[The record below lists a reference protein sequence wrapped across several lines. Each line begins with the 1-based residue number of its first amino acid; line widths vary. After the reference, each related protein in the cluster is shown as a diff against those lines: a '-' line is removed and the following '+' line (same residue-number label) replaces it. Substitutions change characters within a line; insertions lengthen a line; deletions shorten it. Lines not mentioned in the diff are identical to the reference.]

1 MAKVETIDITSMIGS
16 EDFPVNINDV
26 YGLIETIAS
35 QNIRAVKSTNK
46 IEDGLFY
53 YDVENGTVIEE
64 AVIEMAQGQAFDK
77 NAYSFAPTD
86 PVVHPLY
93 FNNWEASQYAT
104 TVRRNDIR
112 KIIANKGVGI
122 EEIISAILDTLTQG
136 EGYDDFKKS
145 RNLILNAP
153 CKNYRTILGGV
164 PKTMKGVIYA
174 ARDMYNH
181 VKSDNAD
188 LTAEEY
194 VSSVPEGDIRVA
206 ITSKLLNLIDVAELA
221 HVFNLSKEEMFGK
234 LVVVDVDDLPESAA
248 WYKLVVY
255 DRKAMGRGRRLYEY
269 SQDVSGKGL
278 FTNHYLTD
286 EMAFFYNG
294 LFKACFL
301 DCSKAA
307 EDALDDLVDTPA
319 TYTVT
324 NTLSHCTSNNS
335 AATTIANEPYA
346 ATITASEGYTLEG
359 ATVEITMGG
368 DDVTESVY
376 NEEDGTISIASVSGN
391 LVIKVTAK
399 SE

>member
-35 QNIRAVKSTNK
+35 QNIRSVKSTNK

-64 AVIEMAQGQAFDK
+64 AVIEMAKGQAFDK

-153 CKNYRTILGGV
+153 CKNYRAILGGV

-188 LTAEEY
+188 LTSEEY

-234 LVVVDVDDLPESAA
+234 LVVVDVDDLSESAA

-294 LFKACFL
+294 LFKACWL

-307 EDALDDLVDTPA
+307 KSALADLVDTPA

-324 NTLSHCTSNNS
+324 NTLSHCTSNNA

-359 ATVEITMGG
+359 ATVEITMDGANITS
-368 DDVTESVY
+368 DVY
-376 NEEDGTISIASVSGN
+376 KDGAISISSVSGN
-391 LVIKVTAK
+391 LAIKVTAVQVGG
-399 SE
+399 

>member
-16 EDFPVNINDV
+16 ENFPVNINDV

-35 QNIRAVKSTNK
+35 QNIRSVKSTNK
-46 IEDGLFY
+46 IEDGLYY

-64 AVIEMAQGQAFDK
+64 AVIEMAKGQAFDK

-122 EEIISAILDTLTQG
+122 EEVVSAILDTLTQG

-153 CKNYRTILGGV
+153 CKNYREILGGV

-188 LTAEEY
+188 LTTEEY
-194 VSSVPEGDIRVA
+194 VSSVPESDVCVA
-206 ITSKLLNLIDVAELA
+206 FTSKLLNLMDVTELA
-221 HVFNLSKEEMFGK
+221 HVFNLSKEELFGK
-234 LVVVDVDDLPESAA
+234 LVIIDVDDLPKSV

-255 DRKAMGRGRRLYEY
+255 DRKAMGRGRRLFEY

-278 FTNHYLTD
+278 FTNHYLTN

-294 LFKACFL
+294 LFKACWL

-307 EDALDDLVDTPA
+307 ESALAGLVDTPA

-324 NTLSHCTSNNS
+324 NTLSHCTSNNV
-335 AATTIANEPYA
+335 ATTAIANEPYV
-346 ATITASEGYTLEG
+346 ATITASEGYKLEG
-359 ATVEITMGG
+359 ATVEIKMGG
-368 DDVTESVY
+368 ADITNEVY
-376 NEEDGTISIASVSGN
+376 NNGTISILSVSGN
-391 LVIKVTAK
+391 IEIKVTAV
-399 SE
+399 SA

>member
-46 IEDGLFY
+46 IEDGLYY

-64 AVIEMAQGQAFDK
+64 AVIEMAKGQAFDK

-122 EEIISAILDTLTQG
+122 EEVISAILDTLTQG

-153 CKNYRTILGGV
+153 CKNYRAILGGV

-181 VKSDNAD
+181 VKSDNDD
-188 LTAEEY
+188 LTTDAY

-221 HVFNLSKEEMFGK
+221 HVFNLSKEELFGK

-255 DRKAMGRGRRLYEY
+255 DRKAMGRGRRLFEY

-294 LFKACFL
+294 LFKACWL

-307 EDALDDLVDTPA
+307 EAALSDLVDTPV

-324 NTLSHCTSNNS
+324 NTLSHCTSNNV
-335 AATTIANEPYA
+335 ATTAIANEPYV
-346 ATITASEGYTLEG
+346 ATITASAGYKLEG
-359 ATVEITMGG
+359 ATVEITMG
-368 DDVTESVY
+368 DANITNDVY
-376 NEEDGTISIASVSGN
+376 KDGTISISSVSGN
-391 LVIKVTAK
+391 LVIKVTAV
-399 SE
+399 SA

>member
-16 EDFPVNINDV
+16 ENFPVNINDV

-46 IEDGLFY
+46 IQDGLFY

-64 AVIEMAQGQAFDK
+64 AVIEMAKGQAFDK

-122 EEIISAILDTLTQG
+122 EEVISAILDTLTQG

-153 CKNYRTILGGV
+153 CKNYREILGGV

-174 ARDMYNH
+174 ARDMYSH

-188 LTAEEY
+188 LTSKEY
-194 VSSVPEGDIRVA
+194 VSGVPEGDIRVA
-206 ITSKLLNLIDVAELA
+206 ITSKLLNLIDVGELA
-221 HVFNLSKEEMFGK
+221 HVFNLSKEELFGK

-255 DRKAMGRGRRLYEY
+255 DRKAMGRGRRLFEY

-294 LFKACFL
+294 LFKACWL

-307 EDALDDLVDTPA
+307 EAALSDLVDTPV

-324 NTLSHCTSNNS
+324 NTLSHCTSNNA
-335 AATTIANEPYA
+335 AATTVANESYS
-346 ATITASEGYTLEG
+346 ATITASEGYKLEG
-359 ATVEITMGG
+359 ATVEIKMGG
-368 DDVTESVY
+368 AVITNEVY
-376 NEEDGTISIASVSGN
+376 KDGTISILSVSGN
-391 LVIKVTAK
+391 IEIKVTAV
-399 SE
+399 SA

>member
-1 MAKVETIDITSMIGS
+1 MKVETLDITSMIGS
-16 EDFPVNINDV
+16 DLFPVNINDV

-35 QNIRAVKSTNK
+35 QRIRSVKSSNR

-64 AVIEMAQGQAFDK
+64 AVIEMAKGQAFDK
-77 NAYSFAPTD
+77 NAYSFKPTD
-86 PVVHPLY
+86 PVVHPMY
-93 FNNWEASQYAT
+93 FNNWEASQYAV

-122 EEIISAILDTLTQG
+122 EEVISEILDTLTQG

-153 CKNYRTILGGV
+153 CKNYRPILGGV
-164 PKTMKGVIYA
+164 PKTMRGVLYA

-181 VKSDNAD
+181 VKSNNDD
-188 LTAEEY
+188 LTSEQY
-194 VSSVPEGDIRVA
+194 TSSVPESDIRVA
-206 ITSKLLNLIDVAELA
+206 ITTKLMNLIDVGELA
-221 HVFNLSKEEMFGK
+221 HVFNITKEELFGK
-234 LVVVDVDDLPESAA
+234 LVIIDVDDLPESAS
-248 WYKLVVY
+248 WYKIVVY

-286 EMAFFYNG
+286 DMAFFYNG
-294 LFKACFL
+294 LFKACWI

-307 EDALDDLVDTPA
+307 QTTKAELVEMPA

-324 NTLSHCTSNNS
+324 NTLSGCTTDN
-335 AATTIANEPYA
+335 AAANTVANEPYS
-346 ATITASEGYTLEG
+346 ATITPEQGKTLDG
-359 ATVEITMGG
+359 AQVSITMGG
-368 DDVTESVY
+368 ADVSNAFDSASGE
-376 NEEDGTISIASVSGN
+376 ISIASVSGN
-391 LVIKVTAK
+391 VVINITAK
-399 SE
+399 NV

>member
-1 MAKVETIDITSMIGS
+1 MTKVETIDITSMIGS

-64 AVIEMAQGQAFDK
+64 AVIEMAKGQAFDK

-122 EEIISAILDTLTQG
+122 EEVISAILDTLTQG

-153 CKNYRTILGGV
+153 CKNYRAILGGV
-164 PKTMKGVIYA
+164 PKTMRGVIYA

-188 LTAEEY
+188 LTTEEY
-194 VSSVPEGDIRVA
+194 VSSVPESDIRVA
-206 ITSKLLNLIDVAELA
+206 ITSKLLNLIDVGELA
-221 HVFNLSKEEMFGK
+221 HVFNLSKEELFGK
-234 LVVVDVDDLPESAA
+234 LVIVDVDDLPESAA

-255 DRKAMGRGRRLYEY
+255 DRKAMGRGRRLFEY

-294 LFKACFL
+294 LFKACWL

-307 EDALDDLVDTPA
+307 EAALSDLVDTPV

-324 NTLSHCTSNNS
+324 NTLSHCTSNNV
-335 AATTIANEPYA
+335 ATTAIANEPYV
-346 ATITASEGYTLEG
+346 ATITASEGYKLEG
-359 ATVEITMGG
+359 ATVEIKMGG
-368 DDVTESVY
+368 ADITNEVY
-376 NEEDGTISIASVSGN
+376 KDGTISILSVSGN
-391 LVIKVTAK
+391 IEIKVTAV
-399 SE
+399 SA

>member
-16 EDFPVNINDV
+16 ENFPVNINDV

-35 QNIRAVKSTNK
+35 QNIRSVKSTNK
-46 IEDGLFY
+46 IEDGLYY

-64 AVIEMAQGQAFDK
+64 AVIEMAKGQAFDK

-153 CKNYRTILGGV
+153 CKNYRAILGGV
-164 PKTMKGVIYA
+164 PKTMRGVIYA

-188 LTAEEY
+188 LTSEEY

-206 ITSKLLNLIDVAELA
+206 ITSKLLNLIDVGELA
-221 HVFNLSKEEMFGK
+221 HVFNLSKEELFGK

-255 DRKAMGRGRRLYEY
+255 DRKAMGRGRRLFEY

-294 LFKACFL
+294 LFKACWL

-307 EDALDDLVDTPA
+307 EAALSDLVDTPV

-324 NTLSHCTSNNS
+324 NTLSHCTSNNV
-335 AATTIANEPYA
+335 ATTTIANEPYV
-346 ATITASEGYTLEG
+346 ATITASTGYKLEG
-359 ATVEITMGG
+359 ATVEIKMGG
-368 DDVTESVY
+368 ADITNEVY
-376 NEEDGTISIASVSGN
+376 KDGTISILSVSGN
-391 LVIKVTAK
+391 IEIKVTAV
-399 SE
+399 SA

>member
-16 EDFPVNINDV
+16 ENFPVNINDV

-35 QNIRAVKSTNK
+35 QNIRSVKSTNK
-46 IEDGLFY
+46 IQDGLFY

-64 AVIEMAQGQAFDK
+64 AVFEMAKGQAFDK

-122 EEIISAILDTLTQG
+122 EEVISTILDTLTQG

-153 CKNYRTILGGV
+153 CKNYRAILGGV
-164 PKTMKGVIYA
+164 PKTMRGVIYA

-188 LTAEEY
+188 LTSEEY
-194 VSSVPEGDIRVA
+194 VSSVPESDIRVA
-206 ITSKLLNLIDVAELA
+206 ITSKLLNLVDVGELA
-221 HVFNLSKEEMFGK
+221 HVFNLSKEELFGK
-234 LVVVDVDDLPESAA
+234 LVVVDVDDLPKSAA
-248 WYKLVVY
+248 WYKIVVY
-255 DRKAMGRGRRLYEY
+255 DRKAMGRGRRLFEY

-294 LFKACFL
+294 LFKACWL

-307 EDALDDLVDTPA
+307 ESALADLVDTPA

-324 NTLSHCTSNNS
+324 NTLLHCTSNNA
-335 AATTIANEPYA
+335 AATTVANEPYV
-346 ATITASEGYTLEG
+346 ATITASAGYKLEG
-359 ATVEITMGG
+359 ATVEIKMGG
-368 DDVTESVY
+368 ADITSGVY
-376 NEEDGTISIASVSGN
+376 KDGIISISSVSGN
-391 LVIKVTAK
+391 IEIKVTAV
-399 SE
+399 SA

>member
-16 EDFPVNINDV
+16 ENFPVNINDV

-64 AVIEMAQGQAFDK
+64 AVIEMAKGQAFDK

-153 CKNYRTILGGV
+153 CKNYRAILGGV
-164 PKTMKGVIYA
+164 PKTMRGVIYA

-188 LTAEEY
+188 LTTEEY
-194 VSSVPEGDIRVA
+194 VSSVPESDIRVA
-206 ITSKLLNLIDVAELA
+206 ITSKLLNLIDVGELA
-221 HVFNLSKEEMFGK
+221 HVFNLSKEELFGK

-255 DRKAMGRGRRLYEY
+255 DRKAMGRGRRLFEY

-294 LFKACFL
+294 LFKACWL

-307 EDALDDLVDTPA
+307 EAALSDLVDTPV

-324 NTLSHCTSNNS
+324 NTLSHCTSNNV
-335 AATTIANEPYA
+335 ATTTIANEPYV
-346 ATITASEGYTLEG
+346 ATITASAGYKLEG
-359 ATVEITMGG
+359 ATVEITMG
-368 DDVTESVY
+368 DANITNEVY
-376 NEEDGTISIASVSGN
+376 KDGTISISSVSGN
-391 LVIKVTAK
+391 LVIKVTAV
-399 SE
+399 SA

>member
-1 MAKVETIDITSMIGS
+1 MARVETIDITSMIGS
-16 EDFPVNINDV
+16 ENFPVNINDV

-35 QNIRAVKSTNK
+35 QNIRAVKSTNN
-46 IEDGLFY
+46 IEDGLYY

-64 AVIEMAQGQAFDK
+64 AVIEMAKGQAFDK

-122 EEIISAILDTLTQG
+122 EEVISAILDTLTQG

-164 PKTMKGVIYA
+164 PKTMKGVVYA

-188 LTAEEY
+188 LTTEAY
-194 VSSVPEGDIRVA
+194 VSSVPESDIRVA
-206 ITSKLLNLIDVAELA
+206 ITSKLLNLIDVGELA
-221 HVFNLSKEEMFGK
+221 HVFNLSKEELFGK
-234 LVVVDVDDLPESAA
+234 LVVVDVDDLPKSAA

-294 LFKACFL
+294 LFKACWL

-307 EDALDDLVDTPA
+307 EAALSDLVDTPV

-324 NTLSHCTSNNS
+324 NTLSHCTSNNV
-335 AATTIANEPYA
+335 ATTTIANEPYV
-346 ATITASEGYTLEG
+346 ATITASVGYKLEG
-359 ATVEITMGG
+359 ATVEITMG
-368 DDVTESVY
+368 DANITNEVY
-376 NEEDGTISIASVSGN
+376 NDGTISISSVNGN
-391 LVIKVTAK
+391 LVIKVTAV
-399 SE
+399 SA

>member
-16 EDFPVNINDV
+16 ENFPVNINDV

-35 QNIRAVKSTNK
+35 QNIRSVKSTNK
-46 IEDGLFY
+46 IEDGLYY

-64 AVIEMAQGQAFDK
+64 AVIEMAKGQAFDK

-153 CKNYRTILGGV
+153 CKNYRAILGGV
-164 PKTMKGVIYA
+164 PKTMRGVIYA

-188 LTAEEY
+188 LTSEEY

-206 ITSKLLNLIDVAELA
+206 ITSKLLNLIDVGELA
-221 HVFNLSKEEMFGK
+221 HVFNLSKEELFGK

-255 DRKAMGRGRRLYEY
+255 DRKAMGRGRRLFEY

-278 FTNHYLTD
+278 FTNHYLND

-294 LFKACFL
+294 LFKACWL

-307 EDALDDLVDTPA
+307 EAALSDLVDTPV

-324 NTLSHCTSNNS
+324 NTLSHCTSNNV
-335 AATTIANEPYA
+335 ATTTIANEPYV
-346 ATITASEGYTLEG
+346 ATITASTGYKLEG
-359 ATVEITMGG
+359 ATVEIKMGG
-368 DDVTESVY
+368 ADITNEVY
-376 NEEDGTISIASVSGN
+376 KDGTISILSVSGN
-391 LVIKVTAK
+391 IEIKVTAV
-399 SE
+399 SA

>member
-64 AVIEMAQGQAFDK
+64 AVIEMAKGQAFDK

-122 EEIISAILDTLTQG
+122 EEVISAILDTLTQG

-153 CKNYRTILGGV
+153 CKNYREILGGV
-164 PKTMKGVIYA
+164 PKTMKGVVYA

-188 LTAEEY
+188 LTTEEY
-194 VSSVPEGDIRVA
+194 ISSVPEDDIRVA

-221 HVFNLSKEEMFGK
+221 HVFNLSKEELFGK

-255 DRKAMGRGRRLYEY
+255 DRKAMGRGRRLFEY

-294 LFKACFL
+294 LFKACWL

-307 EDALDDLVDTPA
+307 ESALVDLVDTPA

-324 NTLSHCTSNNS
+324 NTLSHCTSNNV
-335 AATTIANEPYA
+335 ATTTIANEPYV
-346 ATITASEGYTLEG
+346 ATITASAGYKLEG

-368 DDVTESVY
+368 VDITSDVY
-376 NEEDGTISIASVSGN
+376 KDGTISILSVSGN
-391 LVIKVTAK
+391 IEIKVTAV
-399 SE
+399 SA

>member
-16 EDFPVNINDV
+16 ESFPVNINDV

-46 IEDGLFY
+46 IEDGLYY

-64 AVIEMAQGQAFDK
+64 AVIEMAKGQAFDK

-153 CKNYRTILGGV
+153 CKNYRAILGGV
-164 PKTMKGVIYA
+164 PKTMRGVIYA

-188 LTAEEY
+188 LTTEEY
-194 VSSVPEGDIRVA
+194 VSSVPESDIRVA
-206 ITSKLLNLIDVAELA
+206 ITSKLLNLIDVGELA
-221 HVFNLSKEEMFGK
+221 HVFNLSKEELFGK

-255 DRKAMGRGRRLYEY
+255 DRKAMGRGRRLFEY

-294 LFKACFL
+294 LFKACWL

-307 EDALDDLVDTPA
+307 EAALSDLVDTPV

-324 NTLSHCTSNNS
+324 NTLSHCTSNNV
-335 AATTIANEPYA
+335 ATTTIANEPYV
-346 ATITASEGYTLEG
+346 ATITASVGYKLEG
-359 ATVEITMGG
+359 ATVEITMG
-368 DDVTESVY
+368 DANITNEVY
-376 NEEDGTISIASVSGN
+376 NDGTISISSVNGN
-391 LVIKVTAK
+391 LVIKVTAV
-399 SE
+399 SA